1 MLETAKR
8 KWLAL
13 KVSTGARY
21 GRSSY
26 SLKSDSAVEL
36 LGMETRILVDRT
48 SELP

>member
-1 MLETAKR
+1 MVETAKR

-13 KVSTGARY
+13 MSTGARY

-36 LGMETRILVDRT
+36 LGWETRILVERT